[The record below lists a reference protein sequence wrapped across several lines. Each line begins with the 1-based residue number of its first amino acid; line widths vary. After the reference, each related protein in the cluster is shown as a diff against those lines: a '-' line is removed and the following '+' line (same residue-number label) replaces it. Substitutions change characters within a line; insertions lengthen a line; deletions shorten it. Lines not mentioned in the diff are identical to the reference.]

1 MAKKSKKYR
10 AALEKVDRTKK
21 YAIADACELIKEIAF
36 ENFDASV
43 ELAMNLNLNPRKAEQ
58 NIRGAMV
65 LPHGTGKSKTVL
77 VFAQGDKAKE
87 AEEAGADYVGAKD
100 LVEKIEGGWMDFDVA
115 IATPDMMGTIG
126 KIGRYLGPKGLM
138 PNPKDGTVTMDVGQA
153 VSDSKGGKIQYRVDK
168 HGNIQAIVGKTSFA
182 TEKLEEN
189 IRALVDTI
197 AKLRPATVKG
207 VYLRNVAVSTTM
219 GPGVKIDVSAFKLN

>member
-10 AALEKVDRTKK
+10 AALERVDRTKK

-65 LPHGTGKSKTVL
+65 LPHGTGKTKTVL

-87 AEEAGADYVGAKD
+87 AEEAGADYVGGKD
-100 LVEKIEGGWMDFDVA
+100 LAEKIEGGWMDFDVA

-138 PNPKDGTVTMDVGQA
+138 PNPKDGTVTNEIAQA

-168 HGNIQAIVGKTSFA
+168 HGNIQSIVGKTSFS
-182 TEKLEEN
+182 TDKLEDN

-197 AKLRPATVKG
+197 SKLRPSTVKG